1 MALRWGMLRLS
12 VQTNILSLDQQDTF
26 QDTWESQEFG
36 LSLLNLVIYL
46 VAKCIRSFLSGM
58 GSTLD
63 KDDGCRVDCSVVDPG
78 LKYWQSQPTLE
89 WLMTPLACIQNSDTP
104 KFQERMEQ
112 GLTSVRA
119 FLQVFPDV
127 LNFFPQTWLH
137 ATFYLAFLLTLCPWV
152 YLHFPLNLQ

>member
-46 VAKCIRSFLSGM
+46 VDKCIRSFLSGM

-63 KDDGCRVDCSVVDPG
+63 KNDGCRALLKIVYNCIP
-78 LKYWQSQPTLE
+78 LKYTLKIYSSE
-89 WLMTPLACIQNSDTP
+89 Y
-104 KFQERMEQ
+104 QEKNHCLPINKTGKGR
-112 GLTSVRA
+112 GKKNT
-119 FLQVFPDV
+119 
-127 LNFFPQTWLH
+127 
-137 ATFYLAFLLTLCPWV
+137 
-152 YLHFPLNLQ
+152 LNLWSCSYPKGWGVSNCDHTSLGYFSMCEADLHSLRNPQNKLNVHS